1 MIALVES
8 LVREHRLSKRDLVSL
23 LASCDK
29 PAFDVLRAEAA
40 RIARERFGF
49 GVFLRGLIE
58 VSSYCK
64 NDCFYCG
71 LRRSNRLAE
80 RYRLSDEQILKCCG
94 EGYNAGLRTFVLQG
108 GEDGTFTDERLESL
122 IGQIKERYADVA
134 ITLSL
139 GERSAESL
147 ARLRRAG
154 VDRYLLRH
162 EAANP
167 DLYGA
172 IHPAE
177 MSHSM
182 RLKTIDELLRLG
194 FQTGVGMMIGVPYQS
209 LEQIA
214 EDLLYIG
221 RVQPQMVGIGP
232 FVPHH
237 NTPFADYPAGSVK
250 LTLNVIAITRLLL
263 PKALIPATTA
273 LATLSAE
280 GVKRGILAGANVVM
294 PNISPAELRA
304 KYAIYDNKASYG
316 NQAIEGIG
324 RLSRELATIGY
335 HIDFSRGD
343 F

>member
-64 NDCFYCG
+64 NDCLYCG
-71 LRRSNRLAE
+71 LRRSNTVAE
-80 RYRLSDEQILKCCG
+80 RYRLSDEQILECCRH
-94 EGYNAGLRTFVLQG
+94 GYDAGLRTFVLQG
-108 GEDGTFTDERLESL
+108 GEDATFSDERLESL
-122 IGQIKERYADVA
+122 IGEIRSRFVDAA

-139 GERSAESL
+139 GERSPESL
-147 ARLRRAG
+147 ARLRQAG
-154 VDRYLLRH
+154 ADRYLLRH
-162 EAANP
+162 EAA
-167 DLYGA
+167 DAQLYAA

-177 MSHSM
+177 MSQTSRM
-182 RLKTIDELLRLG
+182 RVVEELSRLG
-194 FQTGVGMMIGVPYQS
+194 YQTGVGMMIGVPHQS
-209 LEQIA
+209 IESIA
-214 EDLLYIG
+214 EDLLYIE

-237 NTPFADYPAGSVK
+237 NTPFADYPAGSVE